1 MRDFTPRVAFF
12 TDSFHEAN
20 GVARTS
26 REFAAYARS
35 SFFPFLAVHPGTK
48 TAHLRRGAYEAFE
61 LAPSAATLQLEHD
74 LTFDLGFLRHFRK
87 LRRTVA
93 AFEPDLI
100 HVTGPGHCGILGAML
115 AYSLGVPLV
124 ASWHTNVHEYAARRL
139 GRILQRWPQAVR
151 RAGESFSEQRALDLT
166 VRFYKLARVLFAPN
180 PELVAMLEQRT
191 SKPVHLM
198 ARGIDCRLFTP
209 QRRSSTTYP
218 FTIGYVGRLSTEK
231 NVRLLAALD
240 AQLRSTGLSDHRF
253 LIVGEGSERDW
264 LRQNLA
270 SAHLPGLLHGDALAD
285 AYASMDA
292 FVFPSETDT
301 YGNVVQE
308 ALASGV
314 PCVVSAHGGP
324 QFLIESG
331 ETGFIAPDPTV
342 YAAAITRLVTDPA
355 LLARMRIH
363 ARAAALERSW
373 NAVFDNVYA
382 AYRMGLKE
390 GTIPRR
396 PRASRPSA
404 AWTRRAV

>member
-1 MRDFTPRVAFF
+1 MAFF

-35 SFFPFLAVHPGTK
+35 SFFPFLAVHPGTR
-48 TAHLRRGAYEAFE
+48 TAHLRRGTYEAFE

-74 LTFDLGFLRHFRK
+74 LTFDLLFMRHFRA

-100 HVTGPGHCGILGAML
+100 HITGPGHCGILGAML

-124 ASWHTNVHEYAARRL
+124 ASWHTNVHEYASRRL
-139 GRILQRWPQAVR
+139 ARMLQGWPQSLR
-151 RAGESFSEQRALDLT
+151 HAGVSFSEQRALDLT
-166 VRFYKLARVLFAPN
+166 VRFYQLARILFAPN
-180 PELVAMLEQRT
+180 PELMAMLKQRT
-191 SKPVHLM
+191 SQPVHLM
-198 ARGIDCRLFTP
+198 ARGIDCRLFHP
-209 QRRSSTTYP
+209 QRRTATGHP

-231 NVRLLAALD
+231 NVRLFAALE
-240 AQLRSTGLSDHRF
+240 AQLRQSGITDHRF
-253 LIVGEGSERDW
+253 LIVGEGSEREW
-264 LRQNLA
+264 LRQNLTNA
-270 SAHLPGLLHGDALAD
+270 ELPGVLHGDALAT
-285 AYASMDA
+285 AYANMDA

-314 PCVVSAHGGP
+314 PCIVSAHGGP
-324 QFLIESG
+324 QFLIEAG
-331 ETGFIAPDPTV
+331 ETGFVAQDPSA
-342 YAAAITRLVTDPA
+342 YATAITRLIQDPA

-363 ARAAALERSW
+363 ARAAALERNW
-373 NAVFDNVYA
+373 NAVFDDVYA

-390 GTIPRR
+390 GTIPRSR
-396 PRASRPSA
+396 RASRPSTNWA
-404 AWTRRAV
+404 RRAV